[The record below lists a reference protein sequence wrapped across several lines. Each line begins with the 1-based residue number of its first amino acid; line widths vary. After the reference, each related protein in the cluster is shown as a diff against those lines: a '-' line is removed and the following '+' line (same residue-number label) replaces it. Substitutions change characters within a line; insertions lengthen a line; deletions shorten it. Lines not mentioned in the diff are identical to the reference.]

1 MKVRGI
7 KIPNSAMKYPKVPNI
22 LKRNMSLEYDDV
34 KNEITDWVN
43 WLYSNV
49 HKTTGSR
56 FNPCLNPSTIIS
68 IPNKPDWPGHPQI
81 NQETSWTREDKFMRA
96 PIIASGININKN
108 DL

>member
-43 WLYSNV
+43 
-49 HKTTGSR
+49 
-56 FNPCLNPSTIIS
+56 
-68 IPNKPDWPGHPQI
+68 
-81 NQETSWTREDKFMRA
+81 
-96 PIIASGININKN
+96 
-108 DL
+108 